1 MRAIDTALEH
11 LVASGSKTVIVDI
24 LARDKG
30 TLKILPSGKYESHS
44 VLLYKDPA
52 VSDVYIIDPNN
63 SKYSWHIANSEVQ
76 LLVRA
81 KGFARIVAYDKI
93 LQIYT
98 PAEDTGPAPGQ
109 YRDCIDISVKLAFG
123 FNLSSKSVDIGNLA
137 IHPVVVAI
145 SNNETIDMA
154 YAGNVLPVRAKQS
167 SHFGAVSAF
176 KAIED
181 LVSKKMTII
190 EKIASHAD
198 IRIGFY
204 DEVLDASKDLT
215 NTSHPLASLES
226 IKLSKN
232 SALARYQTI
241 SGELGAAK
249 VEHTAILSVAD
260 DAGCISQFEAFD
272 LRLTGMIESLFDVM
286 DS

>member
-1 MRAIDTALEH
+1 MVPHLYEEMRAIDTALEH

-123 FNLSSKSVDIGNLA
+123 FNLSSKSVVITNLA
-137 IHPVVVAI
+137 THPIVTAV
-145 SNNETIDMA
+145 SN
-154 YAGNVLPVRAKQS
+154 LPSVDKEFKDFGFSVRVKQS
-167 SHFGAVSAF
+167 SDISVVTRFNNVKHL
-176 KAIED
+176 ID
-181 LVSKKMTII
+181 KKIKMIGEWSTDFADRALDTY
-190 EKIASHAD
+190 KLSLSHAD
-198 IRIGFY
+198 
-204 DEVLDASKDLT
+204 DHHLCL
-215 NTSHPLASLES
+215 P
-226 IKLSKN
+226 
-232 SALARYQTI
+232 
-241 SGELGAAK
+241 ELL
-249 VEHTAILSVAD
+249 IFNQS
-260 DAGCISQFEAFD
+260 
-272 LRLTGMIESLFDVM
+272 LTGEFTALLQQADLDV
-286 DS
+286 